1 MYELIAKKIL
11 DGVTPRNS
19 AYEEMSSSMKLLAE
33 VCGSNPDI
41 YERVLAIEGFKDK
54 AWLALEKMSYQDP
67 GLYMA
72 MGYNEDFLSAKP
84 ICDLNPYHNQRK
96 GQ

>member
-19 AYEEMSSSMKLLAE
+19 SYEEMYSSMKLLAE
-33 VCGSNPDI
+33 VCGSNPDV
-41 YERVLAIEGFKDK
+41 YERVIAIEGFKAK
-54 AWLALEKMSYQDP
+54 AWRALEEMSYRDP

-72 MGYNEDFLSAKP
+72 MGYDEDFLSAKP
-84 ICDLNPYHNQRK
+84 ICDLNPYNNR
-96 GQ
+96 GE